1 MLFRS
6 GFGYEYG
13 EYGRRDPE
21 MGKKNL
27 EEIDKL
33 ASEGK
38 LNPHIHK
45 TYSLDNTVDALNELR
60 NRTVI
65 GKVCIK
71 PNEPKRVYDIAL
83 YLSEFLGISIQEIA
97 DATSKN
103 AMQFFNID

>member
-1 MLFRS
+1 
-6 GFGYEYG
+6 
-13 EYGRRDPE
+13 

-71 PNEPKRVYDIAL
+71 PN
-83 YLSEFLGISIQEIA
+83 
-97 DATSKN
+97 
-103 AMQFFNID
+103 